1 MSVCL
6 NLMPKV
12 FFSSGGRQ
20 PKMKKVEGSDPK
32 DGRTIYVGARDSEKF
47 IRCYEKGFEILARY
61 KIPENLKAGI
71 TGMTFDGVGMVDP
84 AKVYR
89 CEVEFKASSE
99 KVLPWPMLTN
109 RDEFFAGANPFC
121 VAFAGCKGAK
131 NSNDAGF
138 RAKGGASSCC
148 RKSSRFLRRCAE
160 SADGVVQQRRRFGHE
175 NVDG

>member
-1 MSVCL
+1 
-6 NLMPKV
+6 
-12 FFSSGGRQ
+12 
-20 PKMKKVEGSDPK
+20 MKKVEGSDPK

-109 RDEFFAGANPFC
+109 RDEFFAGANPF
-121 VAFAGCKGAK
+121 
-131 NSNDAGF
+131 
-138 RAKGGASSCC
+138 
-148 RKSSRFLRRCAE
+148 LRRFCR
-160 SADGVVQQRRRFGHE
+160 VQRCEKFKRCRISGQRWRFKLLPKIFAFLTE
-175 NVDG
+175 VC